1 LEDYTVKKKALTPVL
16 TEDVEGKMQYVH
28 KNSNIL
34 TPVRYFEAKEV
45 EDDGEPF
52 NEKMKR
58 LTAKLKHQC
67 EEFAKLEKEI
77 LKKPEALG
85 YGN

>member
-1 LEDYTVKKKALTPVL
+1 MEEYTVKIKALTPVL
-16 TEDVEGKMQYVH
+16 TGDVEGKIQYVH

-34 TPVRYFEAKEV
+34 TPVRYVEAKEV

-52 NEKMKR
+52 NEKMKS
-58 LTAKLKHQC
+58 LTAKLKQQC
-67 EEFAKLEKEI
+67 EEPAKLEKMI
-77 LKKPEALG
+77 LKNPEALG